1 MRSQAADGDHPG
13 GIGIVRAVIFHEY
26 GDPSVLRIEDRP
38 RPMPTGDQV
47 LVRVAGSSLNPA
59 DVGSR
64 GGQMRLVHA
73 RHMPHVPGN
82 DVSGVV
88 EACGPRVTA
97 FVPGERVY
105 ALVGLAGGAQAEYAV
120 VAQSKL
126 ARAPASIPLVQAAAV
141 PLAGLTALQ
150 ALRGRARI
158 QSPRRVLINGA
169 AGGVGT
175 LAVQIARAMGCHVTA
190 TCRGAKCA
198 QVLALGAD
206 EVIDY
211 SREDFTRRAER
222 WDVVLDAAIVKR
234 FDEVLP
240 VLAPD
245 GVLVSPRPT
254 REAIVHVALKRI
266 RRGPRAEMLITRASG
281 HDLALLTA
289 MIDRGELRPLVH
301 RVYPMDEIQ
310 AAHREF
316 ESGRFA
322 GKIVI
327 QVGAEPAGARPLA

>member
-1 MRSQAADGDHPG
+1 M
-13 GIGIVRAVIFHEY
+13 RAVVFHEY

-38 RPMPTGDQV
+38 KPAPRGDEV
-47 LVRVAGSSLNPA
+47 LVRVAGSSLNAA
-59 DVGSR
+59 DVRSR

-73 RHMPHVPGN
+73 SHLPHVPGN

-105 ALVGLAGGAQAEYAV
+105 ALVGLKAGAQAEYIV
-120 VAQSKL
+120 VAQSRL
-126 ARAPASIPLVQAAAV
+126 ARAPHSIPLVEAAAV

-150 ALRGRARI
+150 ALRGKARI
-158 QSPRRVLINGA
+158 QSPRRVLVNGA
-169 AGGVGT
+169 AGGVGSF
-175 LAVQIARAMGCHVTA
+175 AVQIARAMGCHVTA
-190 TCRGAKCA
+190 TCRGEKCA

-206 EVIDY
+206 EAIDY
-211 SREDFTRRAER
+211 TREDFTRRADR
-222 WDVVLDAAIVKR
+222 WDVVFDAAIARR

-245 GVLVSPRPT
+245 GVLVAPRPS
-254 REAIVHVALKRI
+254 REAVVHAALKPF

-301 RVYPMDEIQ
+301 RVYPMDDIQ
-310 AAHREF
+310 SAHREF

-327 QVGAEPAGARPLA
+327 QVADDLP

>member
-1 MRSQAADGDHPG
+1 MPAASPG
-13 GIGIVRAVIFHEY
+13 RASPLHLVNRVRAVVFHEY
-26 GDPSVLRIEDRP
+26 GPPSVLRIEDRP
-38 RPMPTGDQV
+38 RPMPRGDQV
-47 LVRVAGSSLNPA
+47 LVRVAGASLNAA

-73 RHMPHVPGN
+73 RHLPHVPG
-82 DVSGVV
+82 DDLSGVV

-105 ALVGLAGGAQAEYAV
+105 ALVGLGAGAQAEYAV

-126 ARAPASIPLVQAAAV
+126 ARAPGSIPLVDAAAV

-158 QSPRRVLINGA
+158 QSPKRVLVNGA
-169 AGGVGT
+169 AGGVGSF
-175 LAVQIARAMGCHVTA
+175 AVQIAKAMGCHVTA
-190 TCRGAKCA
+190 TCRGEKCA
-198 QVLALGAD
+198 QVRAVGAD
-206 EVIDY
+206 ETLDY
-211 SREDFTRRAER
+211 TRDDFTRGGER
-222 WDVVLDAAIVKR
+222 WDVVFDAALAKT

-245 GVLVSPRPT
+245 GVMVSPRPSP
-254 REAIVHVALKRI
+254 RAVVHAALKRL

-289 MIDRGELRPLVH
+289 MIDRGELRPLIH
-301 RVYPMDEIQ
+301 RIYPMDEIR
-310 AAHREF
+310 AAHEAF
-316 ESGRFA
+316 EAGAFA

-327 QVGAEPAGARPLA
+327 QVAPESDPR